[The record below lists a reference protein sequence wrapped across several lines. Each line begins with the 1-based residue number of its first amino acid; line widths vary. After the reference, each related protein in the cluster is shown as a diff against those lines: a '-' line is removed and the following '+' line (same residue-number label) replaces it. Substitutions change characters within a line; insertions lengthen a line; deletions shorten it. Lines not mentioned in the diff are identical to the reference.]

1 MRPRR
6 RVAPGGPGGEAAKWT
21 GYLPLFVPRVRVE
34 FRPRRAADR
43 DVELP
48 AGATVG
54 DLLRAVGQP
63 ADHTLVV
70 RGSTPVTE
78 GELLADGEQ
87 LLLLSA
93 FSGG

>member
-1 MRPRR
+1 V
-6 RVAPGGPGGEAAKWT
+6 RVQ
-21 GYLPLFVPRVRVE
+21 VE
-34 FRPRRAADR
+34 FRPRRQPPRA
-43 DVELP
+43 VELA

-70 RGSTPVTE
+70 RGDAPIPESEHVR
-78 GELLADGEQ
+78 DGEE